1 MKLITRDTD
10 YAVRALD
17 YIARKAKRR
26 VTVSELVKELGIP
39 RPFLRKI
46 LQILNKEGI
55 LNSYKG
61 RHGGFML
68 VRPADKIFLIDV
80 MKVFQGPF
88 TFNECFFKK
97 RVCSQ
102 VGACILKSKIDD
114 IERRVTSDLKAID
127 LASLSRGLTWQK

>member
-10 YAVRALD
+10 YAVRALC
-17 YIARKAKRR
+17 YIARRSER
-26 VTVSELVKELGIP
+26 IVTVSELTKKIGIP

-46 LQILNKEGI
+46 LQALNKEGI

-61 RHGGFML
+61 RHGGFVL

-80 MKVFQGPF
+80 MKIFQGPF
-88 TFNECFFKK
+88 EFNECFFKK

-114 IERRVTSDLKAID
+114 IERRVTSELKAIN
-127 LASLSRGLTWQK
+127 LESLS